1 MTRSANECSA
11 SRIAANQT
19 LPVILDAEAT
29 GR

>member
-1 MTRSANECSA
+1 MTESA
-11 SRIAANQT
+11 SKRRAIRIAANQT